1 MNLTDKVAWAE
12 IKLKI
17 LQSAMMINDGY
28 SDEEVIV
35 HLLEAVEILEN
46 TQPQEVFK

>member
-1 MNLTDKVAWAE
+1 MNLTDKVVWAE

-28 SDEEVIV
+28 SNEEVV
-35 HLLEAVEILEN
+35 THLLEAVEILDN
-46 TQPQEVFK
+46 TQP